1 MTEFGHHTIIQY
13 IFPSMTLVAVAIL
26 QKNGK
31 VLVCQ
36 RKKGSRY
43 ELKWEFPGGK
53 VENGET
59 VHDCLKRELKEEL
72 SVTIRKIGHVEIQ
85 ASHYEDGGTFE
96 VHYCFV
102 QRFDGEL
109 RNNVFEQVRWVT
121 PKELQDMDNLEGN
134 SLIVKKLAEGS
145 P

>member
-1 MTEFGHHTIIQY
+1 
-13 IFPSMTLVAVAIL
+13 MTLVAVGIL

-53 VENGET
+53 VEKGET
-59 VHDCLKRELKEEL
+59 VQDCLKRELKEEL
-72 SVTIRKIGHVEIQ
+72 SVTIRQVGRVEIQ

-102 QRFDGEL
+102 QHFDGEVG
-109 RNNVFEQVRWVT
+109 NNVFEQVRWVT
-121 PKELQDMDNLEGN
+121 PKELQDLDNLEGN
-134 SLIVKKLAEGS
+134 SVIVKKLAEGS
-145 P
+145 L

>member
-53 VENGET
+53 VENGEM
-59 VHDCLKRELKEEL
+59 VQDCLKRELKEEL
-72 SVTIRKIGHVEIQ
+72 SILIGPIHKTEIE
-85 ASHYEDGGTFE
+85 SYHYEDGGKFE

-102 QRFDGEL
+102 QNYEGEL
-109 RNNVFEQVRWVT
+109 WNNVFEEVRWVT
-121 PKELQDMDNLEGN
+121 PKELQALDNLEGN
-134 SLIVKKLAEGS
+134 WPIIKKLAEGS
-145 P
+145 L